1 MLDQVHPFALSL
13 MTGLAIGIEREHHHR
28 NSLEPL
34 GVRTFALLALAGT
47 VCAYLAVEWLT
58 GVVAS
63 ALFILIALG
72 YWRSSGSSDTARDT
86 GLTTEVAA
94 MMVFCTGYIFYRDT
108 AIGLATGLSVLG
120 LLISRDALHRFA
132 REKLQRSE
140 LQAAA
145 ILLIAMFGVVPF
157 LPARAIDPFGVIN
170 PRQLVTLLSLIG
182 ILQFAGY
189 ATRRI
194 FGTRAG
200 LALSGFL
207 GGIVSSTAVFLGLRE
222 LLQANKNSERAVMAS
237 ALFAN
242 AASLAELAA
251 VLAMG
256 SVPLLLAI
264 AVPLGTLIALNLGIA
279 ALLFSRR
286 SDAAHEPETGK
297 PLNIM
302 SVLKLGLLVFSL
314 VALVNLA
321 HRTLHNTGLWLVSF
335 LSGLFELQGV
345 SLAIA
350 LDLSRG
356 TVDVESARTAVLVA
370 ISAASLSKVAILI
383 VRHRSRF
390 GLVLG
395 LILIS
400 TVAAALATT
409 GLWPN

>member
-28 NSLEPL
+28 NSHDPL

-47 VCAYLAVEWLT
+47 VCAFLAIDWLT
-58 GVVAS
+58 GAVAA
-63 ALFILIALG
+63 ALFVLIALS
-72 YWRSSGSSDTARDT
+72 YWRSSGGSGAARDT

-94 MMVFCTGYIFYRDT
+94 IVVYCTGYIFYRDT
-108 AIGLATGLSVLG
+108 AIGLATGLSTLA
-120 LLISRDALHRFA
+120 LLISRDTLHKFA

-157 LPARAIDPFGVIN
+157 LPNHAVDPFGVMN

-182 ILQFAGY
+182 ILQFVGY

-194 FGTRAG
+194 FGARAG

-207 GGIVSSTAVFLGLRE
+207 GGIVSSTAVFLGLRDVM
-222 LLQANKNSERAVMAS
+222 QANKNSERAVMAS

-242 AASLAELAA
+242 AASLTELAA

-256 SVPLLLAI
+256 SINLLTAI
-264 AVPLGTLIALNLGIA
+264 AVPLAVLIGLNLAIA
-279 ALLFSRR
+279 ALLFTRR
-286 SDAAHEPETGK
+286 SDVSPESEPGK
-297 PLNIM
+297 PLSVM

-321 HRTLHNTGLWLVSF
+321 HRTLQNTGLWLVAF

-356 TVDVESARTAVLVA
+356 TVDIASARTAVLVA
-370 ISAASLSKVAILI
+370 IAAASMSKVGILL
-383 VRHRSRF
+383 VRHRNRF
-390 GLVLG
+390 GLILS
-395 LILIS
+395 LILCA
-400 TVAAALATT
+400 TVAAALATAGFT
-409 GLWPN
+409 AA